1 MIWKRSNDSDVF
13 KDTLITTLMSSDSSD
28 TFSCNDIKL
37 IEKIP
42 LSISFRVFVFFQNIK
57 FHLFHQRI
65 FMTKKKGG
73 TGKWYNLVNLVTK
86 KKYHVEVI
94 YLRQVDDNIGDLN
107 WTLRTKHFHATSSIY
122 FLFAAL
128 FFASTFQTNPD
139 SLHIICT

>member
-1 MIWKRSNDSDVF
+1 
-13 KDTLITTLMSSDSSD
+13 MSSDSSD
-28 TFSCNDIKL
+28 TFSCNDVNL

-73 TGKWYNLVNLVTK
+73 DWEVIQSCESCYEK

-94 YLRQVDDNIGDLN
+94 YLRQVDDKIGDLN
-107 WTLRTKHFHATSSIY
+107 
-122 FLFAAL
+122 
-128 FFASTFQTNPD
+128 
-139 SLHIICT
+139 

>member
-1 MIWKRSNDSDVF
+1 
-13 KDTLITTLMSSDSSD
+13 MSSDSSD

-73 TGKWYNLVNLVTK
+73 DWEVIQSCESCYR
-86 KKYHVEVI
+86 KYHVEVI

-107 WTLRTKHFHATSSIY
+107 
-122 FLFAAL
+122 
-128 FFASTFQTNPD
+128 
-139 SLHIICT
+139 